1 MSLYVDI
8 EKRLGAFRLQSKF
21 EVADETLALL
31 GASGCG
37 KSVTLK
43 CIAGIMTPDRGRI
56 VLNGRVLFDSEK
68 RTDLTPQQRRVGY
81 LFQQYALFP
90 NMTVE
95 QNILCGIRAGSRSE
109 KRALAAEK
117 LRMFRLEGLEKKYPA
132 QLSGGQQQR
141 VALAR
146 ILCSEPQAILLDEP
160 FSALDSYLKW
170 NLELEL
176 SDLLAGFRGPILWV
190 SHELGGSGTPFR
202 ILRIIPDAGHAIL
215 LLLAIIVLC
224 FAVWLLWP
232 HSFAE
237 VTGIPAEYP
246 DLNMAAIVTAA
257 RFENGSPSFD
267 IWNLQYCSAGSTE
280 YEAVLS
286 VLSSASYRQDLR
298 NLLPGGLTSVSSD
311 KYYDS
316 RSVNL
321 MFAWGRFEDEC
332 CSLTF
337 SGSQVVVAGPNNRGF
352 QVYHSVDP
360 ELLDR
365 LIAEVQTY
373 GVKN

>member
-1 MSLYVDI
+1 MRTGT
-8 EKRLGAFRLQSKF
+8 K
-21 EVADETLALL
+21 
-31 GASGCG
+31 
-37 KSVTLK
+37 K
-43 CIAGIMTPDRGRI
+43 C
-56 VLNGRVLFDSEK
+56 
-68 RTDLTPQQRRVGY
+68 
-81 LFQQYALFP
+81 
-90 NMTVE
+90 
-95 QNILCGIRAGSRSE
+95 
-109 KRALAAEK
+109 
-117 LRMFRLEGLEKKYPA
+117 
-132 QLSGGQQQR
+132 
-141 VALAR
+141 
-146 ILCSEPQAILLDEP
+146 
-160 FSALDSYLKW
+160 
-170 NLELEL
+170 
-176 SDLLAGFRGPILWV
+176 
-190 SHELGGSGTPFR
+190 
-202 ILRIIPDAGHAIL
+202 IL

-298 NLLPGGLTSVSSD
+298 NLLPGGVTSVSSD